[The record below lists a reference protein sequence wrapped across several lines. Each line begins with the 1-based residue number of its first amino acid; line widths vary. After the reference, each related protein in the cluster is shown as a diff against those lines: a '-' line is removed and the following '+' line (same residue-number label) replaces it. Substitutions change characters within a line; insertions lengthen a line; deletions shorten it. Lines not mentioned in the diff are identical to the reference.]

1 MLILPL
7 NPPKM
12 STQRRHSSR
21 SPFNEPFP
29 DWLLE
34 SVIQHHP
41 VRRLV
46 KVSVNLKEGGD
57 LLLKILQWVYFFSLG
72 LVVQDPFMYI
82 YIYIYRQYYYQ
93 V

>member
-21 SPFNEPFP
+21 SPFNELFP

-34 SVIQHHP
+34 SVTQHHP
-41 VRRLV
+41 VKRLV
-46 KVSVNLKEGGD
+46 KVSVNPKEGGTYYS
-57 LLLKILQWVYFFSLG
+57 KYCSGYVFS
-72 LVVQDPFMYI
+72 V
-82 YIYIYRQYYYQ
+82 
-93 V
+93 